1 MNKVIN
7 VCLSLLMLFL
17 LTGCWNSKD
26 IQTMAY
32 VTGLGLDYQNGK
44 YITYVQV
51 LNFSNIAKTEGM
63 ELGSTVPN
71 WIGRGE
77 GKTMTEAFNAIYTS
91 SQIRVFWGH
100 LKAIVC
106 TENLLKRADRIK
118 EAYDMIN
125 RYREVRYNV
134 LIYGTK
140 VPLRDIFT
148 QKSILNLSPLDTVMY
163 SPTQIYAQRSFI
175 PPIYGYKCVAHLNE
189 PGSES
194 IIPSIS
200 IVDNKWTVDYKDK
213 PMLRINGAFFFSD
226 QQLKGWLKESDLAGY
241 RWLQKKLQRSALQII
256 DDNNQAIAALVLVR
270 PKPEIIPI
278 VQNGTPFFRISVN
291 VKAFIEELTADIT
304 EKELEI
310 RAAKAV
316 KEEIW
321 TTYKKGLA
329 TQADVF
335 QLSQALYRNYPKV
348 WNAERQE
355 QAFFLNESSLKQID
369 VKVHLLH
376 TGKYKGRIE

>member
-1 MNKVIN
+1 MVT

-77 GKTMTEAFNAIYTS
+77 GKTMTESFNAIYTS

-213 PMLRINGAFFFSD
+213 PMLRINGAYFLSD
-226 QQLKGWLKESDLAGY
+226 QQLRGWLKESDLAGY
-241 RWLQKKLQRSALQII
+241 RWLQKKMQRSALQII
-256 DDNNQAIAALVLVR
+256 DDNNQAVAALVLVR